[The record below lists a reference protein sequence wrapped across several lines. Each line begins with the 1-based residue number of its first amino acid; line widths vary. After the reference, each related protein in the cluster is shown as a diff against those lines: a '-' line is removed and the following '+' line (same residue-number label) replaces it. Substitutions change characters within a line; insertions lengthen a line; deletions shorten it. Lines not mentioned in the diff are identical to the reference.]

1 MRRADRLFEIVQY
14 LRGRR
19 LTTARQ
25 LAERLEVSDR
35 TIYRDVAD
43 LLASGVP
50 IEGEAGVGYR
60 LNASYDLPPLMFN
73 YDEIESLAAGARM
86 VQAWGSPELKK
97 AAELALAKI
106 ASALPKDKRIVLERT
121 PLFAPDFFIDRA
133 VGKRLDEMRHA
144 IRDHAVLNIDY
155 ADLRAAR
162 TVRDVR
168 PLACSFWGGTWSLAA
183 WCELR
188 QDFRAFRLD
197 RIKAVTLVGRRFAD
211 ESGKTYADYV
221 RKMQREFADEAH
233 TGNAA
238 PQRS

>member
-25 LAERLEVSDR
+25 LAEWLEISER
-35 TIYRDVAD
+35 TVYRDVAD

-60 LNASYDLPPLMFN
+60 LNASYDLPPLMFS
-73 YDEIESLAAGARM
+73 YDEIEALVAGARM
-86 VQAWGSPELKK
+86 VQAWSSPQLKK

-121 PLFAPDFFIDRA
+121 PLFAPDFFINKS
-133 VGKRLDEMRHA
+133 VGERLDEMRHA
-144 IRDHAVLNIDY
+144 IHAHEVLSMHYGDTNGTI
-155 ADLRAAR
+155 
-162 TVRDVR
+162 TQRDVR
-168 PLACSFWGGTWSLAA
+168 PLACAFWGGTWSLAA

-188 QDFRAFRLD
+188 EDFRAFRLD
-197 RIKAVTLVGRRFAD
+197 RVQAIAPAGRRFAD
-211 ESGKTYADYV
+211 EAGKSYADYV
-221 RKMQREFADEAH
+221 RRMQRDMDDGAGRGK
-233 TGNAA
+233 TV
-238 PQRS
+238 